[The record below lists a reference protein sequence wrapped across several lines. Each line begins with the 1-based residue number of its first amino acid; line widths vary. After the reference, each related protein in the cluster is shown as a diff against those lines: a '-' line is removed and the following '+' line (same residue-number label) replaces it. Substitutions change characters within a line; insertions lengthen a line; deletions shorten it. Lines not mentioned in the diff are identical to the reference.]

1 MVRMKKLLSVI
12 VILVLIQHYGMDP
25 ATMSPATMSVQR
37 TERTAQSAAGERAA
51 VDKSDM
57 NGVLERK
64 LRLRSRLNT
73 QLLYKR

>member
-1 MVRMKKLLSVI
+1 MVRMKRLLSVI

-25 ATMSPATMSVQR
+25 AAVSVLG
-37 TERTAQSAAGERAA
+37 TAKSAAGERAA